1 MRKLI
6 PTGFAYVNL
15 HCWAL
20 GPQVYV
26 HRGWAYVSLSIGPL
40 VVGLEWMA

>member
-15 HCWAL
+15 RVWSL
-20 GPQVYV
+20 GPQAYFGN
-26 HRGWAYVSLSIGPL
+26 GWFYVSLSIGPL
-40 VVGLEWMA
+40 TVGLEWL